1 MAIAVT
7 AQLSLYTFPAQPV
20 WIEALCQVLDGAR
33 YTITP
38 IRDAEQ
44 FLEFARS
51 NQNQLDCLILRN
63 EPEVMQLCH
72 QLAQRGLFFPAAIIG
87 NSDAGSGLGDRVFYH
102 TAEVWVQVDRIS
114 QLASSI
120 DTAITQFIELAPK
133 DRLSPHLKADETI
146 FEAESVTRLSLQ
158 QRRLAEKLK
167 ERLGYLGVYYKR
179 DPKMFIRNLPES
191 ESQQLL
197 RVLKSNYREIVLN
210 YFSDNAGINNQID
223 ELVNLAFFADI
234 SVTSI
239 VEIHMELMDEFAKQ
253 LQLEGRSEEILLDYR
268 LTLIDAIAHLCEL
281 YRRSIPRD
289 S

>member
-7 AQLSLYTFPAQPV
+7 AQLSLYTFPAQPA
-20 WIEALCQVLDGAR
+20 WIEALGQVLDSDR

-38 IRDAEQ
+38 IQDVEQ
-44 FLEFARS
+44 FLDFARS
-51 NQNQLDCLILRN
+51 NQNQLDCLILGN
-63 EPEVMQLCH
+63 EPEGMQLCQ
-72 QLAQRGLFFPAAIIG
+72 QLAQRGLLFPAAILG
-87 NSDAGSGLGDRVFYH
+87 SADAEEDSGDRVFYH
-102 TAEVWVQVDRIS
+102 TAEVWVQVEQVSR
-114 QLASSI
+114 LPTAI
-120 DTAITQFIELAPK
+120 DTAIAQFIELSPQ
-133 DRLSPHLKADETI
+133 DRLTPHLKT
-146 FEAESVTRLSLQ
+146 AESVTRLSLQ

-191 ESQQLL
+191 EGQQLL

-210 YFSDNAGINNQID
+210 YFSDNADVNNQID
-223 ELVNLAFFADI
+223 ELVNLSFFADI